1 MTRRQEITAHDILC
15 QPNGVG
21 IALRDRRW
29 ADVANAIEFAE
40 TEIPRDLAIT
50 DPALYRTLREAVTR
64 FYLRGGAA
72 LNREKLLKLAESQPA
87 IPA

>member
-1 MTRRQEITAHDILC
+1 MTRRQEIIAHDILC
-15 QPNGVG
+15 QPHGLG

-29 ADVANAIEFAE
+29 ADVATAIEFAE

-64 FYLRGGAA
+64 FYLNGGAVI
-72 LNREKLLKLAESQPA
+72 NREKLLQLANTQQAVPT
-87 IPA
+87 